1 MTVWGERFL
10 SFTHRAETTVA
21 DTIHPNTNHTPNA
34 TPAKISSGSGEIPA
48 PSEELVFD
56 EQFSFGPKRQRTK
69 TILVAT
75 PHEITAA
82 YLAEVFATEENWTV
96 GLPRDPS
103 NLMEIIQRGDVD
115 VAVIDESWMTTEL
128 IELMPRVGP
137 SPHGTYFCVI
147 LSGATELEALDWM
160 RRGSAAFFHEPMNE
174 VPADTIIFV
183 MKSVFRTLHLAPEK
197 APSIEFRNS
206 VGNWIEMTAP
216 SDAAALEQFQRFF
229 AVMHSTSL
237 TDEEKRML
245 HLAINEIGMNAI
257 EWGNK
262 QDESR
267 RFRISY
273 AFFPHKILIRIED
286 EGAGFNPREVPDPTK
301 DPAAVVQYRR
311 AQGKR
316 LGGYGLALVRNV
328 MDTFEFSARGNIVY
342 MEKRLKLSG
351 RQRSIRARLVEA
363 GELPPLSS
371 DQLPAGA
378 SEGADSAEG

>member
-1 MTVWGERFL
+1 MSHVDP
-10 SFTHRAETTVA
+10 A
-21 DTIHPNTNHTPNA
+21 DHPKSTATEA
-34 TPAKISSGSGEIPA
+34 TPTTGVAASAGTDGVLAPKEEI
-48 PSEELVFD
+48 VYD
-56 EQFSFGPKRQRTK
+56 ESFSLGPRRPRTK

-75 PHEITAA
+75 PHEVTAL
-82 YLAEVFATEENWTV
+82 YLADVFAKEENWTV

-103 NLMEIIQRGDVD
+103 ALQAIVERGDVD
-115 VAVIDESWMTTEL
+115 VAVIDESWMTEEL
-128 IELMPRVGP
+128 LEAMRRIGP

-147 LSGATELEALDWM
+147 LSGATELEALSWM
-160 RRGSAAFFHEPMNE
+160 RRGAAAFFHEPMSE
-174 VPADTIIFV
+174 VPADTINFV
-183 MKSVFRTLHLAPEK
+183 MKSVFRTLHLSPEK
-197 APSIEFRNS
+197 APEIEFRTGA
-206 VGNWIEMTAP
+206 GNWIEMTAP
-216 SDAAALEQFQRFF
+216 SDAGALEQFQRFF

-262 QDESR
+262 ADATR
-267 RFRISY
+267 HIRISY

-286 EGAGFNPREVPDPTK
+286 EGPGFNPREIPDPTK
-301 DPAAVVQYRR
+301 DPAAVVKFRK

-351 RQRSIRARLVEA
+351 RHRSIRAKLVDPNA
-363 GELPPLSS
+363 
-371 DQLPAGA
+371 PAAVSGSA
-378 SEGADSAEG
+378 SGSTDDASASGD